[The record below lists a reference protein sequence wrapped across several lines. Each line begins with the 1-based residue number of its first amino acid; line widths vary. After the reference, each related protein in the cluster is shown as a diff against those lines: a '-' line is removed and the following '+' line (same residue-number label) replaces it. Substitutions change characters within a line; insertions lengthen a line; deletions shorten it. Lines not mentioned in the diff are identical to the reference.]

1 MAKKWYLSKTLYV
14 NVLTVAAAM
23 LAYIAS
29 VGGDLHL
36 DGETVAVL
44 TAVVGLINIGL
55 RFLTS
60 QPLSR

>member
-1 MAKKWYLSKTLYV
+1 
-14 NVLTVAAAM
+14 M